1 MVPIS
6 SGKRGEIQVGL
17 YYTGTNGL
25 GGENRKDLTKK
36 EDTSKYNHGGKFKK
50 YKKPKNENKK
60 ELD

>member
-1 MVPIS
+1 
-6 SGKRGEIQVGL
+6 VGL

-36 EDTSKYNHGGKFKK
+36 EDTSNYNHGVKFKK

-60 ELD
+60 S